1 VVVHYPSRV
10 HTNFVDVI
18 WFVFVILW
26 CSGLFCGLLELGPN
40 RRPNRNVRE
49 WWSITHQE
57 YPQNIA
63 DFLYLAVYF
72 VSFLAPMY
80 VRACKKRG
88 RERNNFSF
96 SPRLSG
102 SERLFGVGVLVDLS
116 LGSFGVFLLGV
127 HSTSTRVS
135 VRASVRVWR
144 KLFLFFSVRVRCP
157 SRFEYSFYGYRLGI
171 QYGLRLP

>member
-1 VVVHYPSRV
+1 M
-10 HTNFVDVI
+10 
-18 WFVFVILW
+18 
-26 CSGLFCGLLELGPN
+26 E
-40 RRPNRNVRE
+40 
-49 WWSITHQE
+49 
-57 YPQNIA
+57 QNIA
-63 DFLYLAVYF
+63 DLDLLYLAVYF
-72 VSFLAPMY
+72 AAFWPMC
-80 VRACKKRG
+80 VQ
-88 RERNNFSF
+88 REKYFFF

-102 SERLFGVGVLVDLS
+102 SERGVGVLADLS
-116 LGSFGVFLLGV
+116 FGSFGVFLLGV